1 MPMSDNPAAPAIR
14 SLVAEIVSS
23 YVKKNQI
30 EPAELPT
37 LITMVYQSLL
47 AAGKAPEPEQNRTPA
62 VPIRQSVRPNY
73 VVCLEC
79 GRRAKMLRK
88 HLRDIHGLSAEQY
101 RAKWKLSSDHPLT
114 APAYSERR
122 SAMAKQFGL
131 GRGVTRR
138 GRRRRSEPPG

>member
-1 MPMSDNPAAPAIR
+1 MGGPRVTDKPTAPAIQ

-30 EPAELPT
+30 APADIPA
-37 LITMVYQSLL
+37 LINTVYLSLL
-47 AAGKAPEPEQNRTPA
+47 AAGKAPEQNRTPA

-79 GRRAKMLRK
+79 GWRAKMLRK
-88 HLRDIHGLSAEQY
+88 HLRDIHELSADEY
-101 RAKWKLSSDHPLT
+101 RAKWALSPEYPLT

-122 SAMAKQFGL
+122 SSIAKQFGL
-131 GRGVTRR
+131 GRDATRR
-138 GRRRRSEPPG
+138 GRSR